1 VLLQE
6 EPDVLAFE
14 TIPDKIECTAIVLLL
29 QELDHLDVGTWIS
42 FACKD
47 SLHLNDGTP
56 LPEILDLVDYLDQK
70 KRVSAVGIN
79 CCSCT
84 HVVELAKLL
93 ASHVEKS
100 NNKRS
105 IVIYPNSGEQWDA
118 AAQSWIPGT
127 GCTNPKDFAH
137 LIQKAIHSIDNQ
149 TNLIV
154 GGCCRTSTDTIAT
167 LRKLL

>member
-1 VLLQE
+1 M
-6 EPDVLAFE
+6 
-14 TIPDKIECTAIVLLL
+14 
-29 QELDHLDVGTWIS
+29 
-42 FACKD
+42 
-47 SLHLNDGTP
+47 
-56 LPEILDLVDYLDQK
+56 
-70 KRVSAVGIN
+70 VSAAPKHNFMYFTSVSN
-79 CCSCT
+79 FAFL
-84 HVVELAKLL
+84 VVELAKLL

-127 GCTNPKDFAH
+127 GCTNPKDVAH